1 MISAIDE
8 IFNRDAALVDRAFK
22 ADVLLRELSNL
33 TEFHWHNCEPY
44 RNILE
49 SYRLTPPFDFRDLTD
64 MPALPVSLFKE
75 HELRS
80 IPEDRVARVLRSSGT
95 TGQVPSKI
103 YLDSETARLQTRA
116 LVKIFQSIIGAQ
128 RLPMLIVDQQR
139 TITDRRSFSARGA
152 GILGL
157 SNFGREH
164 TYALDDD
171 MRLDMPALER
181 FIERFGGQ
189 RVLLFGFTFMV
200 WKYLVE
206 PLASIG
212 RRLPFDEGILIH
224 CGGWKKLQDQAV
236 SREVFRKGITKSTGI
251 TSIRDFYGMVEQ
263 VGSVF
268 VECSEGVLHAP
279 PFADVI
285 IREART
291 WAPLGPGTPGVVQ
304 VLSVLPRSYPG
315 HSILTEDLGELV
327 GEDDCACGNPGRT
340 FRIVGRVPRAE
351 ARGCS
356 DTFVAATA

>member
-1 MISAIDE
+1 MISAVDE
-8 IFNRDAALVDRAFK
+8 IFLRDASLANHAFK
-22 ADVLLRELSNL
+22 ADVLLRELTTL
-33 TEFHWHNCEPY
+33 TEFHWHNCQAY
-44 RNILE
+44 RNILG
-49 SYRLTPPFDFRDLTD
+49 SYHLEPPFHFRDLSD
-64 MPALPVSLFKE
+64 VPALPVSLFKE
-75 HELRS
+75 YELRS

-116 LVKIFQSIIGAQ
+116 LVKIFQGVIGPQ

-171 MRLDMPALER
+171 MRLDMAALEK
-181 FIERFGGQ
+181 FAERFGGQ

-200 WKYLVE
+200 WKYFVE
-206 PLASIG
+206 ALTSVG
-212 RRLPFDEGILIH
+212 RRLPFDDGILIH
-224 CGGWKKLQDQAV
+224 SGGWKKLQDEAV
-236 SREVFRKGITKSTGI
+236 SHEVFRRGITNTTGI
-251 TSIRDFYGMVEQ
+251 ASIRDFYGMVEQ

-268 VECSEGVLHAP
+268 VECPQGELHAP
-279 PFADVI
+279 PFAEVI
-285 IREART
+285 IRDVRT
-291 WAPLGPGTPGVVQ
+291 WTALRPGATGVVQ

-315 HSILTEDLGELV
+315 HSILTEDLGELI
-327 GEDDCACGNPGRT
+327 GEDDCACGQPGCT

-356 DTFVAATA
+356 DTFVAAAV

>member
-8 IFNRDAALVDRAFK
+8 IFSRDSALVDRAFK
-22 ADVLLRELSNL
+22 ADILLRELTNL

-44 RNILE
+44 RNILV
-49 SYRLTPPFDFRDLTD
+49 SYQLEPPFFFRDLTD
-64 MPALPVSLFKE
+64 VPALPVSLFKE
-75 HELRS
+75 YELRS
-80 IPEDRVARVLRSSGT
+80 IPEPRIARVLRSSGT

-116 LVKIFQSIIGAQ
+116 LVKIFQSIIGSQ

-171 MRLDMPALER
+171 MRLDIGALDS
-181 FIERFGGQ
+181 FAQRFGGQ
-189 RVLLFGFTFMV
+189 RVLLFGFTFMI
-200 WKYLVE
+200 WKYFVE
-206 PLASIG
+206 GLASAG
-212 RRLPFDEGILIH
+212 RRLPFDDGILIH
-224 CGGWKKLQDQAV
+224 SGGWKKLQDQAV
-236 SREVFRKGITKSTGI
+236 SREVFREGVTKTTGI

-268 VECSEGVLHAP
+268 VECSQGMLHAP

-285 IREART
+285 VRDVRT
-291 WAPLGPGTPGVVQ
+291 WEALGVGARGVVQ

-327 GEDDCACGNPGRT
+327 GDDNCACGQPGRT

-356 DTFVAATA
+356 DTFVAAVV